1 MSPGLS
7 GPPFVLPPA
16 PPSAAALPVLTPFA
30 VPLTRPAR
38 VTHPDRL
45 NARWAPLNGHG
56 NGPTNGPSTGPVV
69 QLPRPV
75 LLRGEVVRARVASPA
90 ALAAVSV
97 PAAVPRPVAVG
108 TAVGVAVGERVVRRS
123 LLTDVGVAMGD
134 HTRLTP
140 SWAGSGI
147 RPIPR
152 AHCIITQAGP
162 STALPAVSLS
172 PPSVSEEGQGVSL
185 VGLPSRGL
193 APPLQRCARCGRLV
207 GPTHHAAAH

>member
-1 MSPGLS
+1 VSPGLS

-16 PPSAAALPVLTPFA
+16 PPSAAALPDLTPFA

-45 NARWAPLNGHG
+45 NARWAPLNGQAG
-56 NGPTNGPSTGPVV
+56 NGPANGQPNGHVV

-90 ALAAVSV
+90 ASAPV
-97 PAAVPRPVAVG
+97 PAAVPMPVAV
-108 TAVGVAVGERVVRRS
+108 ASAVGERVVRRS
-123 LLTDVGVAMGD
+123 LLTDVGAAMGD
-134 HTRLTP
+134 YTRLTP

-147 RPIPR
+147 RPTPS
-152 AHCIITQAGP
+152 AHCILTQAGP
-162 STALPAVSLS
+162 TTALPAVSLS
-172 PPSVSEEGQGVSL
+172 PPSVTEEGRGVSA
-185 VGLPSRGL
+185 VALPRVL

-207 GPTHHAAAH
+207 AHIHQAAAH